1 MPDAFTHQGEPL
13 GAWER
18 VKYSRGRSR
27 PEHLEGLWGGGGKDH
42 EAKVTSLS
50 RGMPPGNKFEFWVS
64 EIAVPGEIPTYMT
77 H

>member
-1 MPDAFTHQGEPL
+1 MGGGG
-13 GAWER
+13 GA
-18 VKYSRGRSR
+18 VGG
-27 PEHLEGLWGGGGKDH
+27 EGLGGGGAVGGGRWGGWGKDH

-64 EIAVPGEIPTYMT
+64 DIAVPGEIPTYMT